1 MTMAMPSYDSF
12 MLPLLRLLA
21 DGQEHDIRE
30 LRDKLAAEF
39 KLSDEDRAAR
49 VSNGRQ
55 RTFDNRVGWAKTYL
69 DKAGLITSPRR
80 AWCRI
85 ADTGRGV
92 LARKPERITKDFL
105 LQFESFRAFAVRPA
119 AEDSDVEATPTQ
131 AEPGSQSATVTPEEA
146 LERAYGEIR
155 RKVEADLLDVVGRA
169 SPGFFEKLVVE
180 LLVKMGYGGTL
191 EDAGKALGRSHDGG
205 VDGIIKED
213 HLGLDAIYVQAKRW
227 QANVGRPDVQAF
239 SGSLDGERSR
249 KGVFI
254 TTSAFTSEAREYVK
268 KIEKKIVLIDGRQ
281 LAGLMVDFGI
291 GVNTVNAYEIVRVD
305 GDYFTEE

>member
-1 MTMAMPSYDSF
+1 MTMAMPSYDTF
-12 MLPLLRLLA
+12 MLPVLQILG
-21 DGQEHDIRE
+21 DGQEHDIRD
-30 LRDKLAAEF
+30 LRERLASEF
-39 KLSDEDRAAR
+39 KLADADRR
-49 VSNGRQ
+49 ELLPSGKQPV
-55 RTFDNRVGWAKTYL
+55 FDSRVGWAKTYL
-69 DKAGLITSPRR
+69 EKAGLLSTVRRGCYQITD
-80 AWCRI
+80 A
-85 ADTGRGV
+85 GKGV
-92 LARKPERITKDFL
+92 LTTKPERINKAFL
-105 LQFESFRAFAVRPA
+105 LQFESFRTFSTGTTDATQPEIDPDDALNRP
-119 AEDSDVEATPTQ
+119 
-131 AEPGSQSATVTPEEA
+131 GVTPEEA
-146 LERAYGEIR
+146 LERAYKEIR
-155 RKVEADLLDVVGRA
+155 NKVEAELLEVVGKA

-191 EDAGKALGRSHDGG
+191 EDAGRALGRSHDGG

-227 QANVGRPDVQAF
+227 QNNVGRPDVQAF
-239 SGSLDGERSR
+239 SGSLDGERAR

-254 TTSAFTSEAREYVK
+254 TTSAFTNEAREYVK